1 MSNIIL
7 SDESTLT
14 ENAQNP
20 AMVYISSLS
29 SQRSQR
35 VMKNA
40 LRTIVAILIE
50 EKPRNLEDAVI
61 YTAKWPELRYHH
73 TQSIRAQLIQSGKSA
88 SSINRMLS
96 ALRGVLKECWR
107 LGHMSA
113 EEYQRAVDI
122 KNIKSE
128 TVPAGRDMAQGEIL
142 ALVNAC
148 TDDKN
153 IAGGIRDAAIMGILY
168 TCALR
173 RAEVVALD
181 VEHFEAAS
189 GRIIVHGK
197 GNNQRT
203 VYVTGGTLEAL
214 TDWLQLRGNEPGALF
229 FPVNKGGNIVARRR
243 ITAQAIYTMLRR
255 RAKQANVT
263 NLSPHD
269 FRRTFAGDLL
279 DRGTDIV
286 TVQKLMGHAS
296 PVTTSRYDRR
306 GERVKQ
312 DAISK
317 LHYPYKSKDVEIAKI
332 ANEGMDNE

>member
-1 MSNIIL
+1 MSNIIA
-7 SDESTLT
+7 SDTSELAA
-14 ENAQNP
+14 NAQNP
-20 AMVYISSLS
+20 AMVYLSSLP

-40 LRTIVAILIE
+40 LRTIVALLIDE
-50 EKPRNLEDAVI
+50 EPRSLDDEVI
-61 YTAKWPELRYHH
+61 YTAQWQELRYQH
-73 TQSIRAQLIQSGKSA
+73 TQAIRAQLIQSGKSA
-88 SSINRMLS
+88 STVNRLLS
-96 ALRGVLKECWR
+96 ALRGVMKECWR
-107 LGHMSA
+107 LGYMSA
-113 EEYQRAVDI
+113 EEYQHAVDV

-148 TDDKN
+148 TADKN
-153 IAGGIRDAAIMGILY
+153 IAGGVRDASIIGILY

-173 RAEVVALD
+173 RAEIVSLD
-181 VEHFEAAS
+181 VEHFEATS

-197 GNNQRT
+197 GNKQRT
-203 VYVTGGTLEAL
+203 VYVTGGTLAAL
-214 TDWLQLRGNEPGALF
+214 LDWLGLRGKQPGALF
-229 FPVNKGGNIVARRR
+229 FPVNKGGNIVEGQR
-243 ITAQAIYTMLRR
+243 ITAQAVYTMLKR
-255 RAKQANVT
+255 RATQANVV
-263 NLSPHD
+263 NFSPHD

-317 LHYPYKSKDVEIAKI
+317 LHYPYKSRET
-332 ANEGMDNE
+332 